1 VFFIVMKRVTPA
13 KLISFV
19 DPRVMLED
27 VTNGIAETWYA
38 GTKPSWGYGLLRNIM
53 LDKYYTL
60 AG

>member
-1 VFFIVMKRVTPA
+1 MKRVTPA